1 MDAMNSIM
9 TTPKSEAPV
18 PLPFSAASCSPLRA
32 GGHPGSGTEAHKRSP
47 RKKEWGAGAPHTALL
62 SSSPAMTSA
71 PRVPILQLAV
81 HAAENEVS
89 PAHILYTRLFREAEE
104 RLQRQPC
111 ARKRRAAA
119 QQLQKESCTHHPYP
133 LLSLGESTAC
143 QSFATPNADA
153 PSANKSAQVSS
164 GAAQI
169 RNPHASARTSARM
182 GDTGA
187 RNKRTE
193 AGHTPEAAAC
203 ERLYRNATEQAERR
217 ERRRQALQEAQEAEF
232 QATCTFHPSLSSVK
246 EGFLGRSATQRV
258 RSRSAGAGGVASA
271 RGAAVDPKGGS
282 GASPHRAKGSSA
294 VQRTPS
300 RSWRHFS
307 VAQEEIRAADKRH
320 LGEWRRRTEEGS
332 KPSLYAGVPSSNAC
346 EHLLTHL
353 EKVKGSKGP
362 VDGWSE
368 HFAHFR
374 IGKQASATAA
384 AKVALASA
392 GGCEPVSGAPPARTS
407 LPDYTSLRGRS
418 PHSESDPGGML
429 PGIVATAQHQTSA
442 CSGVHAQSKAG
453 QGGAAAAALP
463 QVFSR
468 LFRDSDERRAVRAF
482 MQLVREQGEYLEL
495 RNAKTARNGACASAR
510 TARSGQRSSSA
521 PSHKDTA
528 AASTLASSGAAARGT
543 ARQRTDADGPFAVSR
558 TVFDALSAEQEELQ
572 RRPGSH
578 FRSDLSKRTDAK
590 SDGKVSCTAVID
602 HPTLAQQQRMSDDV
616 CRAGHWSVPAAAAA
630 VSFLSPLRKRTPC
643 ATGTR
648 TSIAAMTRDP
658 VPVAEEDLER
668 FSINGVEGYETLK
681 SVSPLLQRWH
691 DVVYANSVHE
701 PAMGAMG
708 SPEQRHR
715 SHLGAPHD
723 SASTRSLREVNGRTS
738 AVGGPNAVGK
748 PRFQD
753 AIKENIGTVQIAG
766 AASSA
771 YLRQLESEL
780 QDALKDWPHG
790 ARVPTNEAKP
800 KYLS

>member
-1 MDAMNSIM
+1 
-9 TTPKSEAPV
+9 
-18 PLPFSAASCSPLRA
+18 
-32 GGHPGSGTEAHKRSP
+32 
-47 RKKEWGAGAPHTALL
+47 
-62 SSSPAMTSA
+62 MTSA

-81 HAAENEVS
+81 HAAEDEVS
-89 PAHILYTRLFREAEE
+89 PVHILYTRLFREAEE
-104 RLQRQPC
+104 RLQRQPR
-111 ARKRRAAA
+111 ARKRRATA
-119 QQLQKESCTHHPYP
+119 QQLQKESRTHHPHP
-133 LLSLGESTAC
+133 SLSLGELTAC
-143 QSFATPNADA
+143 QSFATPNAGA

-164 GAAQI
+164 GAAQM
-169 RNPHASARTSARM
+169 RNAHASARTSARM

-258 RSRSAGAGGVASA
+258 RSHSAGAGGVASA
-271 RGAAVDPKGGS
+271 RGAAADPESGS

-307 VAQEEIRAADKRH
+307 AAQEEMQVADKRH
-320 LGEWRRRTEEGS
+320 LGEWRHRTEEGS
-332 KPSLYAGVPSSNAC
+332 KPSLYAGVPSSKTC
-346 EHLLTHL
+346 EHLPTHL
-353 EKVKGSKGP
+353 EKVKGCKGP
-362 VDGWSE
+362 VDGWWE

-374 IGKQASATAA
+374 IDKRIPATAA
-384 AKVALASA
+384 AKVALASPR
-392 GGCEPVSGAPPARTS
+392 GCQLVSGAPPARTS
-407 LPDYTSLRGRS
+407 LPDDTSLRGRP
-418 PHSESDPGGML
+418 PHSEKDPGGVP
-429 PGIVATAQHQTSA
+429 PGIVATPQHQTSA
-442 CSGVHAQSKAG
+442 FSGVHAQSKAG
-453 QGGAAAAALP
+453 QDGAAAAALP

-482 MQLVREQGEYLEL
+482 MQLMREQGGYTDLH
-495 RNAKTARNGACASAR
+495 NAKTARNGACASAR
-510 TARSGQRSSSA
+510 TPRSGQRCTSAGQRPSSA
-521 PSHKDTA
+521 PSHQDTA
-528 AASTLASSGAAARGT
+528 AAVTLASSGAAARGT
-543 ARQRTDADGPFAVSR
+543 ARQRADADGPFAVSH
-558 TVFDALSAEQEELQ
+558 TVFDALSAEKEELQ
-572 RRPGSH
+572 RRPESH
-578 FRSDLSKRTDAK
+578 FRPDLSKRTEAMT
-590 SDGKVSCTAVID
+590 DGKVSCTTIID

-616 CRAGHWSVPAAAAA
+616 CRAGHCSVPTAAAA
-630 VSFLSPLRKRTPC
+630 VSLLSLPRKRTPC
-643 ATGTR
+643 AAGTR
-648 TSIAAMTRDP
+648 ASTAAVTRDP

-668 FSINGVEGYETLK
+668 FTISGVEGYETLK

-691 DVVYANSVHE
+691 DIVYANSVHE
-701 PAMGAMG
+701 PATGAMG

-723 SASTRSLREVNGRTS
+723 SASARSLREVNGRTS
-738 AVGGPNAVGK
+738 AAGEPNAVST
-748 PRFQD
+748 PRFQG